1 MEDDDLFIGHE
12 SITDTNEEKI
22 DEGKLFVYNL
32 HYQLKKQIRN
42 CENYQRMTPCV
53 SEYFEKKYGMNY
65 TAKHIKGCIFKM
77 PHPCTFINELYV
89 KIYICYC
96 FIKHLIWLMIY

>member
-12 SITDTNEEKI
+12 SITDTNEERL
-22 DEGKLFVYNL
+22 DEGKLLVYNL

-65 TAKHIKGCIFKM
+65 TAKHIKGCLFKL
-77 PHPCTFINELYV
+77 PHSCTAPL
-89 KIYICYC
+89 
-96 FIKHLIWLMIY
+96 L